1 MDILFRII
9 LIAVTLLIALVIGL
23 FLRRMLVRRLKQ
35 TVLDKWLVQTLGA
48 IVIAV
53 LLILAIPVSFTI
65 ADMGLI
71 SSAWQAIAAQFSLKE
86 ITGFTGSIIETLLI
100 IALGLGFARTLMT
113 LTIRRL
119 GTNHIDIN
127 TRTLLGR
134 VLYILTLTLI
144 AFWILSIWQ
153 ISIGVPVAAL
163 GILTVAFTVAIQDIL
178 KDLVAGFYILM
189 ERPFHIG
196 DQITIGDQVNL
207 ASHTGRVEDV
217 QIRTTKLRLVS
228 GEEVSVPNALVF
240 SSIVINNSCYS
251 ERRATLVVKLPE
263 EEFVKDETSNLII
276 TTLKG
281 LDGILAKPEPSII
294 VSGFSEQKI
303 SLLVRFWV
311 AHGQFS
317 TVTEA
322 VHALHA
328 ALPNAELIIQESAG
342 DV

>member
-1 MDILFRII
+1 MIYCVQRLFTFRRCNVYGTRKGCRNVVAPLAGARQETMDILFRVI

-86 ITGFTGSIIETLLI
+86 ITGFTGSIVETLLI

-196 DQITIGDQVNL
+196 DEINT
-207 ASHTGRVEDV
+207 ASYVGKVEDI
-217 QIRTTKLRLVS
+217 QIRATKLRLVS
-228 GEEVSVPNALVF
+228 GEQVTIPNAMVF
-240 SSIVINNSCYS
+240 GGVVVNNTYYG
-251 ERRATLVVKLPE
+251 ERRATITATMPQEEYKRKETPE
-263 EEFVKDETSNLII
+263 LMLK
-276 TTLKG
+276 TLQEI
-281 LDGILAKPEPSII
+281 DTVMVKPEPAVFI
-294 VSGFSEQKI
+294 SGYTGKQMT
-303 SLLVRFWV
+303 L
-311 AHGQFS
+311 
-317 TVTEA
+317 
-322 VHALHA
+322 
-328 ALPNAELIIQESAG
+328 
-342 DV
+342 